1 MQTESEVYHDRV
13 ARQYDRTYQ
22 TPYWRLYHEVTWHN
36 IERFLPK
43 ADGSYI
49 LDAGGGTGY
58 WTIRLAKLGY
68 RVALTDISARML
80 EVAKRKIAK
89 ESLQERIEVQRL
101 DVRKMG
107 VFDEGLF
114 DLVLAEGDVLSYCED
129 EEEAVKELVR
139 VTKPAGYII
148 ASVDNR
154 FAGLRYLIGEGKLNE
169 MAQFLKDGRYAREF
183 PMKWFTP
190 DELKDLFQAH
200 GLEVVRMI
208 GKTVLPYK
216 VNPRILRSDRNFRK
230 LLELELKLCDEPCL
244 LGRAGHLEIVGRKR
258 KGGRNG

>member
-1 MQTESEVYHDRV
+1 MKTKSEIYHDRT

-43 ADGSYI
+43 ADGSFI

-58 WTIRLAKLGY
+58 WAIKLAELGY

-89 ESLQERIEVQRL
+89 ESLQV
-101 DVRKMG
+101 
-107 VFDEGLF
+107 
-114 DLVLAEGDVLSYCED
+114 
-129 EEEAVKELVR
+129 
-139 VTKPAGYII
+139 
-148 ASVDNR
+148 
-154 FAGLRYLIGEGKLNE
+154 
-169 MAQFLKDGRYAREF
+169 LKDGRYAREF

-190 DELKDLFQAH
+190 DELKDLFQAN

-208 GKTVLPYK
+208 SKTVLPYK

-230 LLELELKLCDEPCL
+230 LLELELRLCDEPCL
-244 LGRAGHLEIVGRKR
+244 LGRAGHLEIVGKKR
-258 KGGRNG
+258 KGGRDG